1 MKTLLAF
8 AGFLLVVNAAGGQS
22 LNFPVQTQKP
32 PLHGKHWMAITGK
45 PLAATAGAM
54 IFTKGGNA
62 VDASCAMLAATCTM
76 WDVLAWG
83 GETQALIYNPKTKKV
98 IAINALGVA
107 PTGATADFFKGKGM
121 KYPPQFGPLAAVT
134 PGTPG
139 GLMTM
144 LAEYGTMSL
153 KEVLTPAIQLA
164 EGYPIEAQTANSI
177 ERNKEEI
184 KKWPYSKKVFL
195 THPGAKRE
203 APDAGEIFVQ
213 KDLLATLQ
221 KLVET
226 EQLSLKKGKSR
237 KEAIYAAYDRFY
249 KGDIAK
255 EIARGSQE
263 QGGLITEQDLANWK
277 VKIEEPLMTTYRG
290 IEVYKLQQWTQGPA
304 MLQTLNILEN
314 FDLKTMGYNSTKY
327 IHTLYQAM
335 NLAFADRDFYY
346 GDPAFTPEEPIKG
359 LMSKEYAKERA
370 KAINWEMNDPKA
382 GPGDPYPFEG
392 KQNPYSDLLKKWGT
406 TQASLQTT
414 KSLEDFAA
422 GTTSVEAADKEGWV
436 VSITPSGGWV
446 PSCIAGNTGVGMSQ
460 RMQSFVLDA
469 NECPF
474 NVVEPGKRP
483 RVTLTPSLALKDGK
497 PFLSFAK
504 QAGDEQDQLLL
515 QFFLNVVEFG
525 MTVQESC
532 EAPSFKTFQMYSSF
546 GDHEKQP
553 GALTLNEQMPAWI
566 RKDLSRM
573 GYKLSYQERTS
584 GPINAIYFDWV
595 HGSFWGGS
603 SNHGEDY
610 GLGW

>member
-1 MKTLLAF
+1 
-8 AGFLLVVNAAGGQS
+8 
-22 LNFPVQTQKP
+22 
-32 PLHGKHWMAITGK
+32 
-45 PLAATAGAM
+45 
-54 IFTKGGNA
+54 
-62 VDASCAMLAATCTM
+62 
-76 WDVLAWG
+76 
-83 GETQALIYNPKTKKV
+83 
-98 IAINALGVA
+98 
-107 PTGATADFFKGKGM
+107 M
-121 KYPPQFGPLAAVT
+121 KYPPRYGPLAAVT

-144 LAEYGTMSL
+144 LAEFGTMSL
-153 KEVLTPAIQLA
+153 KDVLAPAMQLA
-164 EGYPIEAQTANSI
+164 QGYPIEAQTANSI
-177 ERNKEEI
+177 ERNKDEI
-184 KKWPYSKKVFL
+184 KKWPYSTKVFL
-195 THPGAKRE
+195 PHLGEKRE
-203 APDAGEIFVQ
+203 APEPGEVFIQ

-221 KLVET
+221 KLVDA
-226 EQLSLKKGKSR
+226 EQAALKKGKTR

-263 QGGLITEQDLANWK
+263 QGGLITEQDLAAWK
-277 VKIEEPLMTTYRG
+277 VKIEEPMMTTYRG

-314 FDLKTMGYNSTKY
+314 FDLKSMGYNSTRY
-327 IHTLYQAM
+327 IHTVYQAM

-346 GDPAFTPEEPIKG
+346 GDPAFGPEEPIKG
-359 LMSKEYAKERA
+359 LMSKEYAKERM
-370 KAINWEMNDPKA
+370 KLINPDRNDPRI

-392 KQNPYSDLLKKWGT
+392 KQNPYTDVLKKWGNS
-406 TQASLQTT
+406 QASLQSYTNPIT
-414 KSLEDFAA
+414 EQFKDDFTA
-422 GTTSVEAADKEGWV
+422 GTTSVEATDEEGWV

-446 PSCIAGNTGVGMSQ
+446 PACIAGNTGVGMSQ

-469 NECPF
+469 SENPF

-515 QFFLNVVEFG
+515 QFFLNIVEFN

-546 GDHEKQP
+546 GDHEKVP
-553 GALTLNEQMPAWI
+553 GGLTLNNDMPPWS
-566 RKDLSRM
+566 RKELSRM
-573 GYKLSYQERTS
+573 GYKLSYEERTS
-584 GPINAIYFDWV
+584 GPINAIYFDWK
-595 HGSFWGGS
+595 HGTFWGGS

-610 GLGW
+610 GIGW